1 MRLRAFEKFTSCFA
15 RRVRHSSI
23 IFKEIFLSYGKSG
36 VWVKRYQWL
45 MVQEYVLVPKLL
57 TVCRNL
63 LFFELFTLHT
73 KRAMFNKLKGLNQA
87 GIVLKQIIYRQ
98 GDWIK
103 QVQTTRYLQFFFMV
117 GSERIITK
125 MLKNLKLHFQIS
137 QINITKQ

>member
-1 MRLRAFEKFTSCFA
+1 MFW
-15 RRVRHSSI
+15 
-23 IFKEIFLSYGKSG
+23 FLNY
-36 VWVKRYQWL
+36 
-45 MVQEYVLVPKLL
+45 
-57 TVCRNL
+57 L
-63 LFFELFTLHT
+63 LFAGICFFFKLFTLHT
-73 KRAMFNKLKGLNQA
+73 MRAMFKKLKGLNQA

-98 GDWIK
+98 GDLIK